1 MKTLF
6 TLLFTMAAFNVRTI
20 AADLDTTSSLSV
32 VKIKNRFQI
41 PVLQDQTKTNI
52 PVKSPSKAMKM
63 ALGHTLIPIGA
74 GLGLM
79 IIGDSNV
86 EGIRRVSGLT
96 LLTYGGLV
104 GPSMGNFY
112 AKDYTKGG
120 LGIGMRAIGTLMV
133 ASSIGKAMAWGNDD
147 EAEGPAPGE
156 MMGTVGVLLVLG
168 STVWNIMSA
177 PGSAN
182 TYNEKHGLSGVS
194 VGYDPVSK
202 AGLVSF
208 RITF

>member
-6 TLLFTMAAFNVRTI
+6 TLLFILAAFNVRTV
-20 AADLDTTSSLSV
+20 AADTDTTSRVSV

-52 PVKSPSKAMKM
+52 HAKSPSKAMYM

-74 GLGLM
+74 GIGLM
-79 IIGDSNV
+79 AMGDSNV
-86 EGIRRVSGLT
+86 EGLQLISGIAV
-96 LLTYGGLV
+96 LTYGGLV

-112 AKDYTKGG
+112 AKDYVRGG
-120 LGIGMRAIGTLMV
+120 LGIAMRAIGTLMV
-133 ASSIGKAMAWGNDD
+133 WSSIGQAMAWGNDD

-156 MMGTVGVLLVLG
+156 TMGSVGVLLVLG
-168 STVWNIMSA
+168 STVWNIISA

-182 TYNEKHGLSGVS
+182 AYNEKHGLSGVS
-194 VGYDPVSK
+194 VGYDPFSK
-202 AGLVSF
+202 KGLVGF